1 MKFDSIVL
9 AGITVLASLVVVF
22 DYALK
27 YSHLKIP
34 FPWYPVL
41 KFDFTGV
48 PIDLALYLFGF
59 APSAFTSLVALF
71 AIVTRS
77 GDWVGGSMK
86 ALAELSTIAGM
97 ALGLRAF
104 PRFRKGASFALGIL
118 MRCLVMFSANLPV
131 STVVYQMPFEAA
143 LGLSPFIVAF
153 NVVQGALGMSV
164 SLFLYQAVR
173 RRVTSLTEEKS
184 QVSRIARA

>member
-1 MKFDSIVL
+1 MRFSTKVL
-9 AGITVLASLVVVF
+9 AGIAVLASLVVVF

-27 YSHLKIP
+27 YSHLKLP

-48 PIDLALYLFGF
+48 PIALALYLLGLV
-59 APSAFTSLVALF
+59 PSAFTSVVALF
-71 AIVTRS
+71 AIVARS

-86 ALAELSTIAGM
+86 ALAELSTVAGM

-104 PRFRKGASFALGIL
+104 PRFRMGVSLALGIL
-118 MRCLVMFSANLPV
+118 MRCLVMFLANLPV

-153 NVVQGALGMSV
+153 NAVQGALGVSV
-164 SLFLYQAVR
+164 SLFVIQAVR
-173 RRVTSLTEEKS
+173 RRVPSLTVREKPS
-184 QVSRIARA
+184 ESIREA